1 MLPSLFLPRT
11 AWFPPLNNKQAV
23 HLGLLGA
30 RNSENKSIHTI
41 IFAYLFN
48 FVQLGPSLMKKL
60 VYTPTT
66 TYYPQNTTH
75 HQL

>member
-1 MLPSLFLPRT
+1 MINNISKCFPACFYLGQQ
-11 AWFPPLNNKQAV
+11 FPPLNNKQAV

-48 FVQLGPSLMKKL
+48 SVQLGPSLMKKL

-66 TYYPQNTTH
+66 TYYP
-75 HQL
+75 